1 MGSSLTDTQSPAIS
15 GNTTSAAPPYRLRLP
30 GPTTVPERVR
40 QAIAQPVVNHRGPEF
55 RALYARV
62 QELLKPILGT
72 SNHVFLFACSGT
84 GAMEASLVNIL
95 SPGDRVLVVVGGQF
109 GERFAGIAK
118 TLGAQVDLLETVWG
132 RAVDPAEIEKRV
144 AATEYRAVIV
154 EHNESSTGIVA
165 DLPKIGAILR
175 DRPTLFVVDSVSG
188 LGGLEMRQDEWGVDV
203 VASAS
208 QKCLMCP
215 PGIGLVSVSPK
226 AWKFVE
232 RENGLPRFYW
242 DFRKALASGEK
253 SETAFT
259 APVTLITGLKE
270 ALEMIHEEGLPQ
282 VLARHRRL
290 SSALRTGCAALGLT
304 AFGQPG
310 ALSPTVVALDVPEKL
325 AGADI
330 VRGLYERHRTVIAG
344 ARNKLAG
351 RIIRIG
357 TMGHVHEEDIL
368 TDLAHLE
375 DVLAHLGWSVK
386 PGAGVAAA
394 KAALG
399 S

>member
-1 MGSSLTDTQSPAIS
+1 MPEKPDKP
-15 GNTTSAAPPYRLRLP
+15 NSAALPYRLRLP
-30 GPTTVPERVR
+30 GPTTVPPRVR
-40 QAIAQPVVNHRGPEF
+40 HAIAEPVVNHRGPEF
-55 RALYARV
+55 RAIYART

-72 SNHVFLFACSGT
+72 ENHVFLFACSGT

-95 SPGDRVLVVVGGQF
+95 APGERVLVVVGGQF

-118 TLGAQVDLLETVWG
+118 AFGAQVDLLEVEWG
-132 RAVDPAEIEKRV
+132 RAVDPTAIEKRV
-144 AATEYRAVIV
+144 SAVDYRAVVV

-165 DLPKIGAILR
+165 DLAKIGAILR
-175 DRPTLFVVDSVSG
+175 NYPALLVVDSVSG

-226 AWKFVE
+226 AWKLVE

-259 APVTLITGLKE
+259 APVNLIAGLKE
-270 ALEMIHEEGLPQ
+270 ALEMIHEEGLPE

-290 SSALRTGCAALGLT
+290 SSALRAGCAALGLSS
-304 AFGQPG
+304 FGQAD
-310 ALSPTVVALDVPEKL
+310 ALSPTVVALNVPEKL
-325 AGADI
+325 NGADI
-330 VRGLYERHRTVIAG
+330 VRDLYERHRTVIAG
-344 ARNKLAG
+344 ARNKLQG

-357 TMGHVHEEDIL
+357 TMGFVHEEDIL

-375 DVLAHLGWSVK
+375 EVLAHLGWPVA
-386 PGAGVAAA
+386 PGVGVATASA
-394 KAALG
+394 QLQ